1 MATVSYALQ
10 QVKAH
15 LHEVVPER
23 DIFNVC
29 NDLRTPLA

>member
-1 MATVSYALQ
+1 MATVSYALR

-23 DIFNVC
+23 DY
-29 NDLRTPLA
+29 LQRLQ